1 MKRNRIRSPLFC
13 ESYFI
18 YMKII
23 VPVQNDP
30 RCPISPGAVKKLSDQ
45 HDIVI
50 EAGAGQQAGIDDDEL
65 TRNGATT
72 TDDITNALSTAD
84 AMLTIDH
91 PSDEQLAGL
100 SDDAVVIG
108 PLNLLGEEQAAER
121 LADSGAVII
130 DLTLIPRISRAQSM
144 DVLSSQ
150 SNLAGYRAV
159 VEASYHFARA
169 LPMMMTAAG
178 TIAPAKTLIMGAGVA
193 GLQAIATAKR
203 LGAVVSATDIRPSVK
218 EQVES
223 LGARFLMVED
233 EEAEN
238 GETEGGYAK
247 EMSEEYKKRQQEL
260 IASEIPKQDILIT
273 TALIPGRPAPT
284 LINEDM
290 VAQLK
295 PGSVI
300 VDLAAERGG
309 NCPLTVADKVI
320 ETDNGVTIIGY
331 TNLPGR
337 IAGDASKMLGNNFR
351 HFIQFITDD
360 DTGKCHLDMEDEL
373 TAGVVVAKDG
383 KLVHDRFL

>member
-1 MKRNRIRSPLFC
+1 
-13 ESYFI
+13 
-18 YMKII
+18 MKII
-23 VPVQNDP
+23 VPVQTDP
-30 RCPISPGAVKKLSDQ
+30 RCPISPGAVKKLSD
-45 HDIVI
+45 HHEIII
-50 EAGAGQQAGIDDDEL
+50 ESGAGQKSGIHDNEFTDHEATITDEIK
-65 TRNGATT
+65 T
-72 TDDITNALSTAD
+72 ALSSAD
-84 AMLTIDH
+84 GMLTIDR
-91 PSDEQLAGL
+91 PSDDQMAAL

-108 PLNLLGEEQAAER
+108 PLNLLGDGEEAQR
-121 LADSGAVII
+121 LANHGAAII

-144 DVLSSQ
+144 DVRSSQ

-159 VEASYHFARA
+159 IEASYHFSRA

-178 TIAPAKTLIMGAGVA
+178 TIAPAKTLVMGAGVS

-203 LGAVVSATDIRPSVK
+203 LGSVVSATDIRPAVK

-223 LGARFLMVED
+223 LGARFLTVED
-233 EEAEN
+233 DDAEN
-238 GETEGGYAK
+238 SETEDGYAK
-247 EMSEEYKKRQQEL
+247 EMSDEYKKRQEEL

-284 LINEDM
+284 LINKDM

-295 PGSVI
+295 SGSVI

-309 NCPLTVADKVI
+309 NCPLTVADEVI

-337 IAGDASKMLGNNFR
+337 IAGDATKMLANNLR
-351 HFIQFITDD
+351 HFIQFITDE
-360 DTGKCHLDMEDEL
+360 DTGKHHLDMEDEL
-373 TAGVVVAKDG
+373 TAGVVVAQGG